1 MAAGKKVEPHVA
13 TTIRALLDNGTPVPE
28 IAKMVCLHDATIYRL
43 RLNFDHG
50 ISPIVSDNR
59 TAAVA
64 NARATGGK

>member
-1 MAAGKKVEPHVA
+1 MAAGKNVEPHVA
-13 TTIRALLDNGTPVPE
+13 TTIRALLDNGTSVPE

-43 RLNFDHG
+43 RLNFDH
-50 ISPIVSDNR
+50 R